1 MSYRREELVASLLA
15 GVGSIWFVMELTRNF
30 HRIFQILPPTGG
42 PTEIIGLAVLIWLHA
57 KYRREV
63 ERRTPVFASLPDSQL
78 SPEYINPP
86 SPEDM
91 K

>member
-15 GVGSIWFVMELTRNF
+15 GAGSLWFVFELVRDF
-30 HRIFQILPPTGG
+30 HRMIHVLPPTGG

-57 KYRREV
+57 KHRREV
-63 ERRTPVFASLPDSQL
+63 ERRTPVFANLPDSSL
-78 SPEYINPP
+78 CL
-86 SPEDM
+86 EDT